1 MVLVKEQTN
10 TSMEQTESP
19 ETDSLKDSQLI
30 FDKGGLQSN
39 GERTGFPAHD
49 WCWNKGTS
57 TRKKYKQTLHLSEV
71 TSEWIKD
78 RNVKCRTI
86 NTGEDLGDLGLVMTF

>member
-1 MVLVKEQTN
+1 MTGAG
-10 TSMEQTESP
+10 T
-19 ETDSLKDSQLI
+19 
-30 FDKGGLQSN
+30 KGHLPG
-39 GERTGFPAHD
+39 
-49 WCWNKGTS
+49 
-57 TRKKYKQTLHLSEV
+57 KKYKQTLYLSEV